1 MGQKPR
7 IPEDLE
13 TYLNDLKAV
22 GLPKNFCPIPFTS
35 LILHPTGN
43 VGSCREKGTQHSVGH
58 IKKQSLDE
66 IWNGDK
72 LKSWRREFLTGNIKT
87 CKAEIENASCH
98 RLRLN
103 RNLFYYMNEFR
114 EELSGPILRLSPD
127 LNGKCNLQCPF
138 CFVWKMPNGL
148 YDEIPGFWE
157 YMQKNVFPFV
167 VQVDP
172 LGGEPFVQDDL
183 YKSIDMISEVNP
195 KAYWTFT
202 TNGHWKFT
210 DEIRRKLDKIE
221 IDTISFSIDSIELEN
236 YKKVRTGD
244 LNIVLKNLD
253 NIIDYQQARERRGRG
268 FMILLNATF
277 HQDNWHEV
285 GPIIRFTIEKGIFP
299 FVQFVFEPKTMSLLS
314 LPLKEK
320 KKILLY
326 YLNSLTSHELFI
338 SHRVIRPLLCEMP
351 TKTKEKLSLL
361 YQQLTKSSFPV
372 NPLEQYPESHS
383 EAPHQKAENV

>member
-1 MGQKPR
+1 MGQKPN
-7 IPEDLE
+7 IPDDLE
-13 TYLNDLKAV
+13 TYLKDLKAK
-22 GLPKNFCPIPFTS
+22 GLPENFCPIPFTS

-58 IKKQSLDE
+58 IKKQSIEE
-66 IWNGDK
+66 IWNGDT
-72 LKSWRREFLTGNIKT
+72 LKSWRREFLTGDIKT
-87 CKAEIENASCH
+87 CKSEIQNASCH

-103 RNLFYYMNEFR
+103 RNLFYYMTEFK
-114 EELSGPILRLSPD
+114 EQVEGPILRLSPD
-127 LNGKCNLQCPF
+127 LNGKCNLKCPF

-167 VQVDP
+167 IQVDP

-195 KAYWTFT
+195 EAYWTFT

-210 DEIRRKLDKIE
+210 DEIRRKLDKID
-221 IDTISFSIDSIELEN
+221 IDTISFSIDSIDKDN

-244 LNIVLKNLD
+244 LDVVLKNLD
-253 NIIDYQQARERRGRG
+253 DIINYQESRKLRGRG

-285 GPIIRFTIEKGIFP
+285 ESILKYAIKREVLP
-299 FVQFVFEPKTMSLLS
+299 FIQFVFEPKKMSLLS
-314 LPLKEK
+314 LPLNK
-320 KKILLY
+320 KKEILLH
-326 YLNSLTSHELFI
+326 YLNNLSSHELFL
-338 SHRVIRPLLCEMP
+338 SHRVIRPLLNEMP
-351 TKTKEKLSLL
+351 PKVKEKLTGL
-361 YQQLTKSSFPV
+361 YQQLTKNNFPV
-372 NPLEQYPESHS
+372 NPLESYQESHS
-383 EAPHQKAENV
+383 VNLRQTNENA